1 MHCKLIVDQLQE
13 AIIVYWQDGYRM
25 KKKEKKQTCFL
36 RAAMMV
42 LTTILIVLFFAIMS
56 MVGKIQGTARVI
68 NYAGLVRGG
77 TQRMVKLEI
86 SGTPQDKMYQTTSS
100 YIEGLRNG
108 SDELNFI
115 RLDDQKFQS
124 KMDELAGYFEELRD
138 EILLVREKGYEN
150 TDIIEKSEHFFQICD
165 EAVGLSEEYSQRKA
179 TALDYL
185 EKVVIVDILG
195 LVLIIGAE
203 LIKAVRFAAQNKVLQ
218 KKVYLDE
225 ATGLPNKN
233 KCEEILNDPNPI
245 PDGEQVAM
253 CVFDMN
259 NLRTINN
266 TLGHDKGDEYICS
279 FAIQLRKAV
288 PDEFFAGRDGGDEFI
303 AVLKGLDHA
312 GVRECLKKIREQS
325 AEYSRQHPEMP
336 ISYAAGYA
344 LSSDFEGS
352 TMRELFRFA
361 DKNMYIDKNRAKIEE
376 AAEKQKMNIRILE
389 EITEKGYQFSD
400 CIYCD
405 ALLDQYYVLRASSHF
420 FLAEDGSYSGAV
432 EQIIQELGT
441 DENRKTMRMELQT
454 AYLAEHLKEDEK
466 IELLYQYERDK
477 NIRRGR
483 MTVLPG
489 NRTEDGRLHHF
500 ILGFEPFQTKN
511 ENSAVEK
518 MRLNRYY
525 EQLKQSIVENGNY
538 AEALLQTANAVYT
551 VDLTNDRLE
560 SVYYNTS
567 AKEFDNDVQTPC
579 SYSDYCSGR
588 SRYVTEDTLENY
600 RIVDSS
606 FKILKRFATGSRQI
620 TVEYCETGKNGHP
633 IWLQK
638 TVLMS
643 RDTVYDAKTDK
654 ESKVVHGIIL
664 FKNTSDFHE
673 KEQQEKERLQIAF
686 EEADAENKAK
696 TEFMNRMSHDI
707 RTPINGIMGMV
718 DIIRKNRNDWEKV
731 DDSLEKIR
739 LSTKHLLELVSDVLD
754 MSKLEAGMFE
764 IEEDAFDMSE
774 LMDEVAALVDAQL
787 IESGI
792 THHRYRKN
800 IQHTAL
806 CGSSLQ
812 LRRIMLNLLSNA
824 IKYNKPNGSID
835 TYAEELSCDGTTVWY
850 EFKLVDTGIGMS
862 EEFVREHLFQ
872 PFTQEKNDA
881 RTLYKGTGLGMS
893 IVKALLEKMGGC
905 IDVESVL
912 GEGSTFTFRLPFKV
926 NDVLAQKEER
936 NESSE
941 TLLAGMHFLL
951 AEDNEINMEIAE
963 FYLTDLGATVSKA
976 WNGKEALE
984 LFEAS
989 EPGSYDVIL
998 MDVMMPE
1005 MDGHEAAHQI
1015 RALKRP
1021 DAQTVQIVAMTAQTS
1036 EDSIHKCLDAG
1047 MDGHIAKPIDKEK
1060 ILSVLHKNIETE

>member
-1 MHCKLIVDQLQE
+1 
-13 AIIVYWQDGYRM
+13 M

-352 TMRELFRFA
+352 TMRDLFRFA

-454 AYLAEHLKEDEK
+454 VYLAEHLKEDEK

-560 SVYYNTS
+560 SVYYNTL

-654 ESKVVHGIIL
+654 ESKIVHGIIL

-718 DIIRKNRNDWEKV
+718 DIIRKNHNDWEKV

-941 TLLAGMHFLL
+941 KLLAGMHFLL

-1005 MDGHEAAHQI
+1005 MDGHEAAHRI

-1021 DAQTVQIVAMTAQTS
+1021 DAQTVRIVAMTAQTS

-1060 ILSVLHKNIETE
+1060 ILSVLHKI

>member
-1 MHCKLIVDQLQE
+1 
-13 AIIVYWQDGYRM
+13 
-25 KKKEKKQTCFL
+25 
-36 RAAMMV
+36 
-42 LTTILIVLFFAIMS
+42 
-56 MVGKIQGTARVI
+56 
-68 NYAGLVRGG
+68 
-77 TQRMVKLEI
+77 
-86 SGTPQDKMYQTTSS
+86 
-100 YIEGLRNG
+100 
-108 SDELNFI
+108 
-115 RLDDQKFQS
+115 
-124 KMDELAGYFEELRD
+124 
-138 EILLVREKGYEN
+138 
-150 TDIIEKSEHFFQICD
+150 
-165 EAVGLSEEYSQRKA
+165 
-179 TALDYL
+179 
-185 EKVVIVDILG
+185 
-195 LVLIIGAE
+195 
-203 LIKAVRFAAQNKVLQ
+203 
-218 KKVYLDE
+218 
-225 ATGLPNKN
+225 
-233 KCEEILNDPNPI
+233 
-245 PDGEQVAM
+245 
-253 CVFDMN
+253 
-259 NLRTINN
+259 
-266 TLGHDKGDEYICS
+266 
-279 FAIQLRKAV
+279 
-288 PDEFFAGRDGGDEFI
+288 
-303 AVLKGLDHA
+303 
-312 GVRECLKKIREQS
+312 
-325 AEYSRQHPEMP
+325 
-336 ISYAAGYA
+336 
-344 LSSDFEGS
+344 
-352 TMRELFRFA
+352 
-361 DKNMYIDKNRAKIEE
+361 
-376 AAEKQKMNIRILE
+376 
-389 EITEKGYQFSD
+389 
-400 CIYCD
+400 
-405 ALLDQYYVLRASSHF
+405 
-420 FLAEDGSYSGAV
+420 
-432 EQIIQELGT
+432 
-441 DENRKTMRMELQT
+441 
-454 AYLAEHLKEDEK
+454 
-466 IELLYQYERDK
+466 
-477 NIRRGR
+477 

-518 MRLNRYY
+518 TRLNRYY

-538 AEALLQTANAVYT
+538 AEALLQTAHAVYT

-560 SVYYNTS
+560 STYYHTD
-567 AKEFDNDVQTPC
+567 AKDFDNDVQTPC

-633 IWLQK
+633 VWLQK

-654 ESKVVHGIIL
+654 ESQVVHGIIL

-739 LSTKHLLELVSDVLD
+739 LSTRHLLELVSDVLD

-787 IESGI
+787 VEAGI
-792 THHRYRKN
+792 THHRLRKN

-806 CGSSLQ
+806 RGSSLQ

-850 EFKLVDTGIGMS
+850 EFKIVDTGIGMS
-862 EEFVREHLFQ
+862 EEFVRDHLFQ

-905 IDVESVL
+905 IDVESVH

-926 NDVLAQKEER
+926 NDVLTQKEER

-941 TLLAGMHFLL
+941 KPLAGMHFLL

-989 EPGSYDVIL
+989 EPESYDVIL

-1005 MDGHEAAHQI
+1005 MDGHEATQRI

-1021 DAQTVQIVAMTAQTS
+1021 DTQTVRIVAMTAQTS

-1047 MDGHIAKPIDKEK
+1047 MDGHIAKPINEEK
-1060 ILSVLHKNIETE
+1060 ILSALHKNIETE

>member
-1 MHCKLIVDQLQE
+1 M
-13 AIIVYWQDGYRM
+13 
-25 KKKEKKQTCFL
+25 
-36 RAAMMV
+36 
-42 LTTILIVLFFAIMS
+42 
-56 MVGKIQGTARVI
+56 
-68 NYAGLVRGG
+68 
-77 TQRMVKLEI
+77 
-86 SGTPQDKMYQTTSS
+86 
-100 YIEGLRNG
+100 
-108 SDELNFI
+108 
-115 RLDDQKFQS
+115 
-124 KMDELAGYFEELRD
+124 
-138 EILLVREKGYEN
+138 
-150 TDIIEKSEHFFQICD
+150 
-165 EAVGLSEEYSQRKA
+165 
-179 TALDYL
+179 
-185 EKVVIVDILG
+185 
-195 LVLIIGAE
+195 
-203 LIKAVRFAAQNKVLQ
+203 
-218 KKVYLDE
+218 
-225 ATGLPNKN
+225 
-233 KCEEILNDPNPI
+233 
-245 PDGEQVAM
+245 
-253 CVFDMN
+253 
-259 NLRTINN
+259 
-266 TLGHDKGDEYICS
+266 
-279 FAIQLRKAV
+279 
-288 PDEFFAGRDGGDEFI
+288 
-303 AVLKGLDHA
+303 
-312 GVRECLKKIREQS
+312 
-325 AEYSRQHPEMP
+325 
-336 ISYAAGYA
+336 
-344 LSSDFEGS
+344 
-352 TMRELFRFA
+352 
-361 DKNMYIDKNRAKIEE
+361 
-376 AAEKQKMNIRILE
+376 
-389 EITEKGYQFSD
+389 
-400 CIYCD
+400 
-405 ALLDQYYVLRASSHF
+405 
-420 FLAEDGSYSGAV
+420 
-432 EQIIQELGT
+432 
-441 DENRKTMRMELQT
+441 
-454 AYLAEHLKEDEK
+454 
-466 IELLYQYERDK
+466 
-477 NIRRGR
+477 
-483 MTVLPG
+483 
-489 NRTEDGRLHHF
+489 
-500 ILGFEPFQTKN
+500 
-511 ENSAVEK
+511 
-518 MRLNRYY
+518 
-525 EQLKQSIVENGNY
+525 
-538 AEALLQTANAVYT
+538 
-551 VDLTNDRLE
+551 
-560 SVYYNTS
+560 
-567 AKEFDNDVQTPC
+567 
-579 SYSDYCSGR
+579 
-588 SRYVTEDTLENY
+588 
-600 RIVDSS
+600 DSS

-643 RDTVYDAKTDK
+643 RDTIYDAKTDK

-764 IEEDAFDMSE
+764 IEEDTFDMSE

-792 THHRYRKN
+792 THHKYRKN

-824 IKYNKPNGSID
+824 IKYNKPNGRID

-862 EEFVREHLFQ
+862 EEFVRDHLFQ

-881 RTLYKGTGLGMS
+881 RTLYKGSGLGMS

-905 IDVESVL
+905 IDVESVP

-926 NDVLAQKEER
+926 NDVLIQKEER

-941 TLLAGMHFLL
+941 KPLAGMHFLL

-989 EPGSYDVIL
+989 EPESYDVIL

-1005 MDGHEAAHQI
+1005 MDGHEATQRI

-1021 DAQTVQIVAMTAQTS
+1021 DTQTVRIVAMTAQTS

-1047 MDGHIAKPIDKEK
+1047 MDGHIAKPINEEK
-1060 ILSVLHKNIETE
+1060 ILSALHKNIETE